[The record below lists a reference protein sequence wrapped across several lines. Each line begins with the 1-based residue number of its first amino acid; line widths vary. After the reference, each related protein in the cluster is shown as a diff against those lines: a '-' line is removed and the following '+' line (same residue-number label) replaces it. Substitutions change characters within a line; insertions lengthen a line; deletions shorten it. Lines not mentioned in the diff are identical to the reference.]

1 MKGIDKKKLAF
12 LFYLGADLVDV
23 INLTGTLRSVKIPL
37 QNANKTIK
45 IVVQTID
52 SFHVGSITFAPS
64 IILEGGLTNHT

>member
-1 MKGIDKKKLAF
+1 MTKIDKKKLAF

-45 IVVQTID
+45 ASARFIAGVVQTNC
-52 SFHVGSITFAPS
+52 
-64 IILEGGLTNHT
+64 LTLTRVHF

>member
-1 MKGIDKKKLAF
+1 M
-12 LFYLGADLVDV
+12 DV

-52 SFHVGSITFAPS
+52 NFHVGSITFAPS